1 MNDVANDNEAR
12 DTRPAAAGTASEP
25 RETQTASTRDEA
37 APPIGDG
44 PGHQLKARRE
54 AAGLSEM
61 ETASRLSISVHQL
74 RALEADDYQ
83 NLPAPIF
90 VRNYLTRYAKL
101 FGLAPE
107 PLLEAYQRVADQL
120 QPSLNRV
127 SQREKI
133 NSRHVSVR
141 WASYTVGALVLGLL
155 LVWFINIGI
164 DKFRSAGENT
174 EAGTDQHDILSLP
187 RPAGGNETPR

>member
-1 MNDVANDNEAR
+1 MNDTANDNAAK
-12 DTRPAAAGTASEP
+12 DTPTSTAEAAGDNQQVPPQPTASE
-25 RETQTASTRDEA
+25 
-37 APPIGDG
+37 APLPMSDG
-44 PGHQLKARRE
+44 PGQQLKARRE

-61 ETASRLSISVHQL
+61 ETASRLSISIHQL

-90 VRNYLTRYAKL
+90 VRNYLTRYANL

-107 PLLEAYQRVADQL
+107 PLLDAYQRVADQL
-120 QPSLNRV
+120 QPGLNRV

-141 WASYTVGALVLGLL
+141 WASYTVGALVVGLL

-164 DKFRSAGENT
+164 DKFRSAGEST
-174 EAGTDQHDILSLP
+174 EASTDQHDTLTLP
-187 RPAGGNETPR
+187 RPTGGSETPR